1 MEWLQRKEQSLDVL
15 TGRSSE
21 RREGRSQGRK
31 EVDEGGI
38 SVSYCQVPEKQVE
51 DEGKAFGFTG
61 VVLGEWCSWTRQ
73 NTSRV
78 GLRRIG
84 VLFLKKK
91 GRGEFMAYPVIYFLF
106 LFF

>member
-21 RREGRSQGRK
+21 RGEGRSQRRK

-84 VLFLKKK
+84 VLF
-91 GRGEFMAYPVIYFLF
+91 
-106 LFF
+106 